1 MADRTSPH
9 DNDAERSVLGSV
21 FIRAAA
27 LDDAGDL
34 AADDFFAP
42 HHRDVFWAM
51 RVLAQKREPID
62 PVTVADVLKV
72 NDRLKRIEGGM
83 SYLSELA
90 NGTPTAENAR
100 HYAKIVRDKAT
111 LRRMI
116 AVCSDIVAQAYGER
130 DDVGDA
136 GDFLAYARQRL
147 GGIETYSEDKPTL
160 IGDEVDAT
168 IDEMKLRR
176 ARPQDYF
183 VQSGIQAFDS
193 KVNGLR
199 GGNLVVIAARPGRGK
214 SALALDFLLNAA
226 ARGTPCLLFSF
237 EMNKTEIT
245 ERALS
250 KIGRVNG
257 TKVISGRLHE
267 EEWDRV
273 HGAAARIKPLPLWLE
288 KKRLTPPQIIAV
300 IRRWFAEQQVTV
312 QDGSK
317 RRMALVAIDYL
328 GLAKMISD
336 EQKRERFMADLSGG
350 LKNLAEELMIPI
362 IAVCQLNREVEKSEG
377 KPKLSHLRE
386 SGALEQDANMVLFT
400 HIENEDGF
408 DRPPMFGRG
417 PATII
422 VGKNRSGP
430 SGEVDVDYIGEYT
443 LFTDK
448 EDQEPIPPEQG
459 DLWQQ

>member
-9 DNDAERSVLGSV
+9 DPDAERSLLGSV

-34 AADDFFAP
+34 ASDDFFSP
-42 HHRDVFWAM
+42 QHRDVFWAM
-51 RVLAQKREPID
+51 RVLAKRRDPID
-62 PVTVADVLKV
+62 PVTVADVLKA
-72 NDRLKRIEGGM
+72 NDRLKRIEGGIV
-83 SYLSELA
+83 YLNELA

-100 HYAKIVRDKAT
+100 HYARIVRDKAT

-116 AVCSDIVAQAYGER
+116 AVCSDIVAEAYGER
-130 DDVGDA
+130 DDVGDTA
-136 GDFLAYARQRL
+136 DFLAYARQRL
-147 GGIETYSEDKPTL
+147 GGIETYSEDRPTL

-168 IDEMKLRR
+168 IAEMKLRR
-176 ARPQDYF
+176 ERPQDYF
-183 VQSGIQAFDS
+183 VQSGIQAFDT

-214 SALALDFLLNAA
+214 SALALDFLLNAS

-245 ERALS
+245 ERSFS

-257 TKVISGRLHE
+257 TRVISGRMHE
-267 EEWDRV
+267 DEWDRV
-273 HGAAARIKPLPLWLE
+273 HGAGEHMKSLPLWLE
-288 KKRLTPPQIIAV
+288 KKRLTPPQILAV

-317 RRMALVAIDYL
+317 RRMALVAVDYL

-336 EQKRERFMADLSGG
+336 EQKRERFIADLSGG
-350 LKNLAEELMIPI
+350 LKNLAEELAIPV

-400 HIENEDGF
+400 HLDNEEGF
-408 DRPPMFGRG
+408 DRPPLYGRG
-417 PATII
+417 SASII
-422 VGKNRSGP
+422 VAKNRSGA
-430 SGEVDVDYIGEYT
+430 SGEVDVDWIGEYT
-443 LFTDK
+443 LFTDR
-448 EDQEPIPPEQG
+448 EDFEAQEPEQQS
-459 DLWQQ
+459 LL